1 VWPCSGYNSPT
12 GKKRQEQTSMP
23 DATHP
28 PHRAG
33 DGDLGRLVA
42 FPGGHRDGGSPNNL
56 PLELSSFV
64 GREKELAEV
73 GRQLGGNR
81 LLTLTGSG
89 GCGKTRLA
97 LAAGTDLVE
106 GFEDGVWLVELAPL
120 VDPSL
125 VPQAVASAL
134 GLREQPGRSPAEALS
149 RYLGSKNV
157 LLVLDNCEHLVE
169 ACAALAEE
177 LLRFC
182 PRLRVLATSREA
194 LGITGEVAWPVPPLS
209 LPDVRRLAD
218 VESLPRYESARLFLE
233 RAAAVRPDFALTE
246 QNAQAVAQIC
256 YRLDGIPLAIELAAA
271 RTKVLS
277 VEEISERLED
287 SFELLASGG
296 RTAMLR
302 QKTLHATMDWSHDL
316 LPDEERTLFRRLSV
330 FAGGF
335 NLEAAQ
341 AVCGGDGLERDRVP
355 EVLWHLVDKS
365 LVVAWERDGEARYRL
380 LETVRQYGREKLD
393 DPEEEAEL
401 GRRHAGFYVVLAEEA
416 DRGLSGPEQ
425 GRWLTLL
432 EAEHDNLR
440 AALTWALGEGGDI
453 SLGVR
458 LAAALGGFWSTRGY
472 LSEGRRWL
480 EDAATRSGPEVT
492 QARAKALNGAGW
504 VAMLQDEYGAARP
517 LIEEGLTLNRELG
530 DKEGIASSLVILGSA
545 AMMGRR
551 DDVPVVALLEEAKKL
566 RPELED
572 QRTVARMVLLESM
585 VMLEQND
592 RERMVALNEESLALF
607 RERKYAYG
615 VVMCLTNLGLVTL
628 AQGDYEKATALL
640 SEDLRL
646 ARNLDH
652 KLYIQY
658 CLTGLAGVDAS
669 QGRPVRAARL
679 WGAAEGMSETYGGHI
694 MLADRSIIDYEGRL
708 ATARSRLNEAAWT
721 AAWGEGRAM
730 GPDQAVEYALEQK
743 QAPEPEIYPAELS
756 AREVE
761 VLRLVAQG
769 MTNAEVAEKLFL
781 SSRTV
786 NWHLTSIYRK
796 LGSHSRTEA
805 ARFAVEHG
813 LL

>member
-1 VWPCSGYNSPT
+1 
-12 GKKRQEQTSMP
+12 MP
-23 DATHP
+23 DTTHP

-42 FPGGHRDGGSPNNL
+42 FPGGHRDGDSPNNL

-73 GRQLGGNR
+73 GRQLEGNR

-97 LAAGTDLVE
+97 LATATDLVE
-106 GFEDGVWLVELAPL
+106 RFEDGVWLVELASL

-149 RYLGSKNV
+149 RYLGSRNV
-157 LLVLDNCEHLVE
+157 MLVLDNCEHLVE
-169 ACAALAEE
+169 ACAALAEA

-194 LGITGEVAWPVPPLS
+194 LDITGEVAWPVPPLS
-209 LPDVRRLAD
+209 LPDVRRLSD

-233 RAAAVRPDFALTE
+233 RAAAVRPAFALTE

-256 YRLDGIPLAIELAAA
+256 YRLDGIPLAIELAAT
-271 RTKVLS
+271 RVKVLS

-296 RTAMLR
+296 RTAMPR
-302 QKTLHATMDWSHDL
+302 QRTLHATMDWSHDL

-335 NLEAAQ
+335 NLQAAQ
-341 AVCGGDGLERDRVP
+341 AVCSGDGLDRDRVP

-365 LVVAWERDGEARYRL
+365 LMVAREQDGEARYRL

-416 DRGLSGPEQ
+416 DQGLSGPEQ
-425 GRWLTLL
+425 ERWLILL

-440 AALTWALGEGGDI
+440 AALTWSLGEGGDI

-480 EDAATRSGPEVT
+480 EETASRSGPKAT

-504 VAMLQDEYGAARP
+504 VAMLQDEYEAAGP

-551 DDVPVVALLEEAKKL
+551 DDVPVVALLEEARKL

-628 AQGDYEKATALL
+628 AEGDYEKATALL

-646 ARNLDH
+646 ARDLNH

-708 ATARSRLNEAAWT
+708 ATARSRLNEVAWT

-730 GPDQAVEYALEQK
+730 GPDQAIEYALEQER
-743 QAPEPEIYPAELS
+743 APGPAEPEIYRAELS

-769 MTNAEVAEKLFL
+769 MSNAEVAEKLFL

-805 ARFAVEHG
+805 ARIAVEHG

>member
-1 VWPCSGYNSPT
+1 
-12 GKKRQEQTSMP
+12 MP
-23 DATHP
+23 DAKHP
-28 PHRAG
+28 PHKAEG
-33 DGDLGRLVA
+33 GDLGRLVA
-42 FPGGHRDGGSPNNL
+42 FPGGHRDGGSPHNL
-56 PLELSSFV
+56 PTELSSFV
-64 GREKELAEV
+64 GREKELAKV
-73 GRQLGGNR
+73 GRQLEGNR

-97 LAAGTDLVE
+97 LAVASEVVE

-134 GLREQPGRSPAEALS
+134 GLRDQPGRSPTEALS
-149 RYLGSKNV
+149 RYLGSKSV
-157 LLVLDNCEHLVE
+157 MLVLDNCEHLVE
-169 ACAALAEE
+169 ACATLAEA

-209 LPDVRRLAD
+209 LPDLRRMPD
-218 VESLPRYESARLFLE
+218 TESLSRYESARLFLE
-233 RAAAVRPDFALTE
+233 RAAAVRPAFALTE

-256 YRLDGIPLAIELAAA
+256 YRLDGLPLAIELAAA

-277 VEEISERLED
+277 VEEISERLD
-287 SFELLASGG
+287 YSFELLASGG
-296 RTAMLR
+296 RTAMPR
-302 QKTLHATMDWSHDL
+302 QRTLHATMDWSHDL
-316 LPDEERTLFRRLSV
+316 LLDEERTLFRRLSV
-330 FAGGF
+330 FAGSF
-335 NLEAAQ
+335 NLEAAE
-341 AVCGGDGLERDRVP
+341 AVCGADGLERDGVP
-355 EVLWHLVDKS
+355 ELLWHLVDKS
-365 LVVAWERDGEARYRL
+365 LVVARDRDGEARYRL

-393 DPEEEAEL
+393 ASGEEAEV

-416 DRGLSGPEQ
+416 EHGLSGPEQ

-440 AALTWALGEGGDI
+440 AALSWSLGEGGDVG
-453 SLGVR
+453 LGVR
-458 LAAALGGFWSTRGY
+458 LAAALGAFWSTRGY

-480 EDAATRSGPEVT
+480 EGAVSRSGPVAT

-517 LIEEGLTLNRELG
+517 LIEEGLALNRELG
-530 DKEGIASSLVILGSA
+530 DEEGIASSLVILGSA

-551 DDVPVVALLEEAKKL
+551 DDVPVVALLEEAKEL

-585 VMLEQND
+585 VMLGQD
-592 RERMVALNEESLALF
+592 SRERMVALNEVSLAQF
-607 RERKYAYG
+607 RERKYTYG
-615 VVMCLTNLGLVTL
+615 VVMCLTNLGLVML
-628 AQGDYEKATALL
+628 AQGDYERATTLL
-640 SEDLRL
+640 REDLRL
-646 ARNLDH
+646 AQELDH

-669 QGRPVRAARL
+669 LRRPARAARL

-708 ATARSRLNEAAWT
+708 ATARSQLNEAAWT
-721 AAWGEGRAM
+721 AAWAEGRAM
-730 GPDQAVEYALEQK
+730 SPERAVEYALEQD
-743 QAPEPEIYPAELS
+743 QATAPAEPETYPAELS
-756 AREVE
+756 TREAE

-769 MTNAEVAEKLFL
+769 MTNAGVAEKLFL

-796 LGSHSRTEA
+796 LGLHSRAEA
-805 ARFAVEHG
+805 ARFAAEHG

>member
-1 VWPCSGYNSPT
+1 
-12 GKKRQEQTSMP
+12 MP
-23 DATHP
+23 DTTHP

-42 FPGGHRDGGSPNNL
+42 FPGGHRDGDSPNNL

-73 GRQLGGNR
+73 GRQLEGNR

-97 LAAGTDLVE
+97 LATATDLVE
-106 GFEDGVWLVELAPL
+106 RFEDGVWLVELASL

-149 RYLGSKNV
+149 RYLGSRNV
-157 LLVLDNCEHLVE
+157 MLVLDNCEHLVE
-169 ACAALAEE
+169 ACAALAEA

-194 LGITGEVAWPVPPLS
+194 LDITGEVAWPVPPLS
-209 LPDVRRLAD
+209 LPDVRRLSD

-233 RAAAVRPDFALTE
+233 RAAAVRPAFALTE

-271 RTKVLS
+271 RVKVLS

-296 RTAMLR
+296 RTAMPR
-302 QKTLHATMDWSHDL
+302 QRTLHATMDWSHDL

-335 NLEAAQ
+335 NLQAAQ
-341 AVCGGDGLERDRVP
+341 AVCSGDGLDRDRVP

-365 LVVAWERDGEARYRL
+365 LMVAREQDGEARYRL

-401 GRRHAGFYVVLAEEA
+401 GRRHASFYVVLAEEA
-416 DRGLSGPEQ
+416 DQGLSGPEQ
-425 GRWLTLL
+425 ERWLILL

-440 AALTWALGEGGDI
+440 AALTWSLGEGGDI

-480 EDAATRSGPEVT
+480 EETASRSGSKAT

-504 VAMLQDEYGAARP
+504 VAMLQDEYEAAGP

-551 DDVPVVALLEEAKKL
+551 DDVPVVALLEEARKL

-628 AQGDYEKATALL
+628 AEGDYEKATALL

-646 ARNLDH
+646 ARDLNH

-708 ATARSRLNEAAWT
+708 ATARSRLNEVAWT

-730 GPDQAVEYALEQK
+730 GPDQAIEYALEQE
-743 QAPEPEIYPAELS
+743 QAPGPAEPEIYRAELS

-769 MTNAEVAEKLFL
+769 MSNAEVAEKLFL

-805 ARFAVEHG
+805 ARIAVEHG